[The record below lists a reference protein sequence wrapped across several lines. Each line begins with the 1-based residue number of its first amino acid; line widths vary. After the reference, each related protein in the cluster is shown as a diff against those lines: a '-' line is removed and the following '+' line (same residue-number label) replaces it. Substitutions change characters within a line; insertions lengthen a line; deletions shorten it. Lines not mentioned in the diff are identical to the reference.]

1 MQQESLGEML
11 FLAVIAIFTLPLIL
25 SIENGND
32 LDIADLKAKIAE
44 KSKEIHNLQKKL
56 RYREEKEECQSSRRQ
71 RSPKVA

>member
-11 FLAVIAIFTLPLIL
+11 FLAVIAIFTLSL
-25 SIENGND
+25 STENGND
-32 LDIADLKAKIAE
+32 LDIADFKAKSAE